1 MKSPATLEIKSERSH
16 RTTIR
21 KRIIATTFVALM
33 SGVII
38 GSASYAA
45 TGSIDAYFKW
55 AQKSARESQA
65 SGRMA
70 DAARWEAQAEKA
82 YFRER
87 NSPRDALSSSETN
100 TTAPNANTYA
110 SNRGQQR

>member
-1 MKSPATLEIKSERSH
+1 
-16 RTTIR
+16 
-21 KRIIATTFVALM
+21 
-33 SGVII
+33 
-38 GSASYAA
+38 
-45 TGSIDAYFKW
+45 
-55 AQKSARESQA
+55 
-65 SGRMA
+65 MA

-110 SNRGQQR
+110 SNREQQR